1 MHGFSFERS
10 DKLRIRLD
18 GVDIKSGVFDTVSA
32 KGLIGGGE
40 VRAGEDDAFDI
51 VEVFGR
57 GRSIGR
63 VKVDGVGV
71 GGVCGVERY

>member
-1 MHGFSFERS
+1 MHGFSLERGNE
-10 DKLRIRLD
+10 LRIRLD

-57 GRSIGR
+57 GR
-63 VKVDGVGV
+63 GVGKII
-71 GGVCGVERY
+71 GVFGGVERCWD